1 MPNAS
6 PVIRILFVC
15 TGNICRSP
23 TAEGVFRHLVEAEGL
38 SDRFQIDS
46 AGTDSYHA
54 GQGPD
59 KRAVKIAKKH
69 GVDIGHQ
76 KARALKEADYAA
88 YDYIFAMDGG
98 HFHELQARAPGK
110 VSAKIEMFLSAATHL
125 DRQEVPDPWY
135 GNEKDFED
143 VYALV
148 RTGAEALLKKIR
160 QEHQL

>member
-23 TAEGVFRHLVEAEGL
+23 TAEGVFRHLVEKEGL
-38 SDRFQIDS
+38 SDRFQIGS

-69 GVDIGHQ
+69 GVQIGDQ
-76 KARALKEADYAA
+76 KARALKPEDYNT

-98 HFHELQARAPGK
+98 HFHELKERAPKGHR
-110 VSAKIEMFLSAATHL
+110 AQILMFLAASTHL
-125 DRQEVPDPWY
+125 DKQEVPDPWY

-143 VYALV
+143 VFALV
-148 RTGAEALLKKIR
+148 FAGSGALLKKIR
-160 QEHQL
+160 EDHKL

>member
-23 TAEGVFRHLVEAEGL
+23 TAEGVFRHLVEKEGL
-38 SDRFQIDS
+38 SGLFEIHS

-54 GQGPD
+54 GQTPD
-59 KRAVKIAKKH
+59 RRAVKVAKKH

-76 KARALKEADYAA
+76 KARALAAKDYDA

-98 HFHELQARAPGK
+98 HFHELKERAPGK
-110 VSAKIEMFLSAATHL
+110 FRAKIEMFLSASTNL
-125 DRQEVPDPWY
+125 DKHEVPDPWY
-135 GNEKDFED
+135 GNDKDFED
-143 VYALV
+143 VFTLV
-148 RTGAEALLKKIR
+148 VEGSSALLKKIR
-160 QEHQL
+160 EDHKI

>member
-23 TAEGVFRHLVEAEGL
+23 TAEGVFRHLVEKEGL
-38 SDRFQIDS
+38 APYFEIGS
-46 AGTDSYHA
+46 AGTDSYHE

-59 KRAVKIAKKH
+59 KRAIKIAKKH
-69 GVDIGHQ
+69 GVHIGDQ
-76 KARALKEADYAA
+76 KARALKAEDYET

-98 HFHELQARAPGK
+98 HFHELKERAPK
-110 VSAKIEMFLSAATHL
+110 KHKAQIQMFLTASTHL
-125 DRQEVPDPWY
+125 DKHEVPDPWY

-143 VYALV
+143 VFALV
-148 RTGAEALLKKIR
+148 FTGSTALLKKIR
-160 QEHQL
+160 EDHKL